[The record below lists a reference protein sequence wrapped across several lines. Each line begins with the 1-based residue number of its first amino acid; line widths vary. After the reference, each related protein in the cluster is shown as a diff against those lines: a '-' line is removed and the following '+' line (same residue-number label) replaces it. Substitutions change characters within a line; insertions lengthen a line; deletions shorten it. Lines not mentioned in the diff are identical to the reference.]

1 MKVCFL
7 SGLKEA
13 AGRQELEIA
22 YRGPLSG
29 LLETLCDRYGL
40 ELRARVMDP
49 ENPGARNAFVKILV
63 DGWDVREEDPDLA
76 GTETVFLFLPIAG
89 G

>member
-7 SGLKEA
+7 SGLKDA
-13 AGRQELEIA
+13 AGHQDLEIS
-22 YRGPLSG
+22 YQGPLSG
-29 LLETLCDRYGL
+29 LLETLCQRYGP
-40 ELRARVMDP
+40 ELRARIMDP
-49 ENPGARNAFVKILV
+49 HAQAGRNAFVKILV
-63 DGWDVREEDPDLA
+63 DGRDVQEEDPTLA

>member
-1 MKVCFL
+1 MKICFL

-13 AGRQELEIA
+13 AGRQELELE
-22 YRGPLSG
+22 YEGPLSN
-29 LLETLCDRYGL
+29 LLETLCESQGPDLRGL
-40 ELRARVMDP
+40 VMDADD
-49 ENPGARNAFVKILV
+49 PGARSSYVKILV
-63 DGWDVREEDPDLA
+63 DGRDVREDDPELD

>member
-7 SGLKEA
+7 SGLKEVT
-13 AGRQELEIA
+13 GRQELELV
-22 YRGPLSG
+22 YHGPLSG
-29 LLETLCDRYGL
+29 LLETLCDRYGP
-40 ELRARVMDP
+40 ELHGRVMDP
-49 ENPGARNAFVKILV
+49 ENPGARNVFLKILV
-63 DGWDVREEDPDLA
+63 DGRDIREEDPDLE

>member
-7 SGLKEA
+7 SGLKDV
-13 AGRQELEIA
+13 AGREELDIV

-29 LLETLCDRYGL
+29 LLEALCDRHGPA
-40 ELRARVMDP
+40 LRARLLDP
-49 ENPGARNAFVKILV
+49 EHPSGRNAFVKILV
-63 DGWDVREEDPDLA
+63 DGRDVQVEDPDLT

>member
-7 SGLKEA
+7 SGLKDA
-13 AGRQELEIA
+13 AGRQELEVA

-29 LLETLCDRYGL
+29 LLETLCALHGPI
-40 ELRARVMDP
+40 LRTRIMDP
-49 ENPGARNAFVKILV
+49 KNPASRNAFVKILV
-63 DGWDVREEDPDLA
+63 DGRDVQEEDPELA

>member
-13 AGRQELEIA
+13 AGRQELELD
-22 YRGPLSG
+22 YRGSLSG
-29 LLETLCDRYGL
+29 LLGMLCDRYGPD
-40 ELRARVMDP
+40 LRGRLIDP

-63 DGWDVREEDPDLA
+63 DGWDVREEDPELA